1 MMNYEKACKIL
12 EIDEKI
18 EYESNE
24 IKKQYKLMALMHH
37 PDKNQSVD
45 ASAKFQEIHEAYEFL
60 MNFNHEDMYDSDED
74 KTTIDKSSYRW
85 VLYSFIKNVIN
96 TETGNYLFY
105 TVLERISKMCEKNAL
120 DTLEKIDNNMLI
132 KIHEILKKYKGAFH
146 FTESFNEK
154 IEELIKTKLQKDEY
168 IILNPILDDLFENN
182 LYKLT
187 INNIVYFVPLWHHE
201 LVYDNKDRDIY
212 VKCNPMLP
220 ENVEIDDSNNIHIK
234 TTYAMDELWEKD
246 QIDISLGKRMITFY
260 PSLLKVKKTQTIIL
274 REQGISRINTTDIY
288 DVTKRSDVYLHLNI
302 TLK

>member
-1 MMNYEKACKIL
+1 MNYDKACVIL
-12 EIDEKI
+12 ELDEKTDH
-18 EYESNE
+18 NV
-24 IKKQYKLMALMHH
+24 KDLKRQYKLMALMYH
-37 PDKNQSVD
+37 PDKNSSPD
-45 ASAKFQEIHEAYEFL
+45 ASAKFQEIHESYEYL
-60 MNFNHEDMYDSDED
+60 MTHNNEDMYDSDED

-85 VLYSFIKNVIN
+85 VLYSFIKNILN

-120 DTLEKIDNNMLI
+120 ETLEKIDNNMLI

-146 FTESFNEK
+146 FTESFSEK

-187 INNIVYFVPLWHHE
+187 VNNMSYVVPLWHHE

-234 TTYAMDELWEKD
+234 TTYTMDELWEKD
-246 QIDISLGKRMITFY
+246 QIDIILGKRIITFY
-260 PSLLKVKKTQTIIL
+260 PSLLKVKKNQTIIL

-288 DVTKRSDVYLHLNI
+288 DITKRSDVYLHLNI
-302 TLK
+302 MLK